1 MQAVILAAGRGTRM
15 GILTEATPKPLLE
28 VDGKT
33 LIEHKLDELP
43 EDVEEVI
50 IIVGYLGSKIQER
63 IGGSYRDM
71 RILYEEQDVL
81 DGTMGSLARAKDLLN
96 GRFIVM
102 MGDDLY
108 SRTDIDSCIAIP
120 DWVMLVQEME
130 HMNPGGRVVTDESGA
145 ILDIEEGNH
154 AGMKGLANTNLLVLD
169 TRIFQYPMVPKSPGS
184 TEYGLPQ
191 TVLAASK
198 EGGIP
203 FESVKATFWFQITE
217 PGDLPKASEALKAKA
232 G

>member
-15 GILTEATPKPLLE
+15 GLLTEKTPKPLLE

-43 EDVEEVI
+43 EEVEEVI

-81 DGTMGSLARAKDLLN
+81 DGTMGSLSRAKGLLS
-96 GRFIVM
+96 GRFLVM

-108 SRTDIDSCIAIP
+108 CREDIEACIAIP
-120 DWVMLVQEME
+120 DWVMLVHETE
-130 HMNPGGRVVTDESGA
+130 SMNPGGRIIADESGA
-145 ILDIEEGNH
+145 ILNIEEGNH
-154 AGMKGLANTNLLVLD
+154 DGEPGLANTNLFVLD
-169 TRIFQYPMVPKSPGS
+169 TRIFQYPMIPKSAGS

-217 PGDLPKASEALKAKA
+217 PGDLSKASEALKARQS
-232 G
+232 

>member
-15 GILTEATPKPLLE
+15 GHLTQETPKPLLE

-71 RILYEEQDVL
+71 RILYEVQDKL
-81 DGTMGSLARAKDLLN
+81 DGTMGALTCAKGLLSE
-96 GRFIVM
+96 RFLVM

-108 SRTDIDSCIAIP
+108 CREDIEACVAIP
-120 DWVMLVQEME
+120 DWVMLVQETE
-130 HMNPGGRVVTDESGA
+130 HMNQGGCIITGDSGTVVG
-145 ILDIEEGNH
+145 IEEGNH
-154 AGMKGLANTNLLVLD
+154 GDKPGLVNTNMLVLD
-169 TRIFQYPMVPKSPGS
+169 TRIFQYPMVPKSHGS
-184 TEYGLPQ
+184 SEYGLPQ

-203 FESVKATFWFQITE
+203 FESVKASFWFQITE
-217 PGDLPKASEALKAKA
+217 PADLARASEALAAKA
-232 G
+232 A